1 MAGYNPYEYGSQKS
15 YLSNEPMVYPQAGG
29 AVSEGAAS
37 SVGTGA
43 AQGAMM
49 GGPAGAAIGAGGSF
63 LSSYLAQQA
72 ADERAKRDRAAQIE
86 QQYAQNQNQ
95 GFDTLMNTYRGAL
108 R

>member
-1 MAGYNPYEYGSQKS
+1 MNYGSKQS
-15 YLSNEPMVYPQAGG
+15 YLTNEPMMLSQSSGGGG
-29 AVSEGAAS
+29 AEV
-37 SVGTGA
+37 
-43 AQGAMM
+43 AQGAGMGMM
-49 GGPAGAAIGAGGSF
+49 AGGPAGAAIGAGGSF

-95 GFDTLMNTYRGAL
+95 GFDTLMNTYRGAV

>member
-1 MAGYNPYEYGSQKS
+1 MNQKQELYADSVGGSP
-15 YLSNEPMVYPQAGG
+15 EPLQAGAQAG
-29 AVSEGAAS
+29 A
-37 SVGTGA
+37 
-43 AQGAMM
+43 M
-49 GGPAGAAIGAGGSF
+49 GGPMGAAIGAGGSF

-86 QQYAQNQNQ
+86 QQYMQNQNQ